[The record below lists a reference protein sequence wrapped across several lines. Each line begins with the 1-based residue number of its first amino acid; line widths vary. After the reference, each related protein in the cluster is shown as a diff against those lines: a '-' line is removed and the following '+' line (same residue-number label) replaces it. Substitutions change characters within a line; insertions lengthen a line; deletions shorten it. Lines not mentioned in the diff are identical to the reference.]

1 MLFATLDPTARAI
14 KLPHGA
20 RIMLSD
26 TVGFISDLPTQLV
39 AAFRATL
46 EDAIEADVLL
56 HVRDVSHEDTQAQ
69 AADVQAIL
77 RDLGINPDDGQRVI
91 EVWNKSDLLEP
102 AERERQL
109 EVAAHRPAETRPV
122 LVSALTGEG
131 MERLTQAIE
140 TRIARSRP
148 VYRLELEAGDGKSLA
163 WLHANGEILEREDA
177 ADGRLSLLVRL
188 PPEREGAFGAR
199 FEGAE
204 RQN

>member
-1 MLFATLDPTARAI
+1 MV
-14 KLPHGA
+14 
-20 RIMLSD
+20 RIGPCS
-26 TVGFISDLPTQLV
+26 
-39 AAFRATL
+39 A
-46 EDAIEADVLL
+46 
-56 HVRDVSHEDTQAQ
+56 HEDTQAQ

-102 AERERQL
+102 VERERQL

-122 LVSALTGEG
+122 MVSALTGEG